1 MTKKEDKKKIDA
13 LDWIVN
19 EKSQRVQ
26 LLQYANSTMRY
37 FLLLKQ
43 NLDATKLVL
52 AKVPND
58 SLNIILK
65 QYNCKDPEE
74 LTDLIQN
81 TIKEYLCFK
90 EYIVT
95 DSSCSNLVSYFFN
108 YF

>member
-1 MTKKEDKKKIDA
+1 
-13 LDWIVN
+13 
-19 EKSQRVQ
+19 
-26 LLQYANSTMRY
+26 MRY

-58 SLNIILK
+58 SLSIILK

-74 LTDLIQN
+74 LTDVIQN

-90 EYIVT
+90 EYIVKKINP
-95 DSSCSNLVSYFFN
+95 SFNQAILFFN
-108 YF
+108 FILGVDELFQ